1 MQSAGEKYAPPQN
14 FFGGY
19 YTNSGQVCKA
29 FSPRE
34 SNFLCKF
41 AHFSHKIEK
50 AEKLPPFAVRIFRP
64 AGSLFRVGVGEDQI
78 VDERIGEGLR
88 VLFAHLA
95 DAAVEVAL
103 HVGGRTRGVFEHGE
117 VVAVDV
123 RGAGDEAVDDVKVL
137 FLVLA
142 LVLLLA
148 EEVDAARVEVVLDR
162 LRGVLILKLLLLH

>member
-41 AHFSHKIEK
+41 ADFSHKIEK

-88 VLFAHLA
+88 ILT
-95 DAAVEVAL
+95 DQ
-103 HVGGRTRGVFEHGE
+103 
-117 VVAVDV
+117 
-123 RGAGDEAVDDVKVL
+123 
-137 FLVLA
+137 
-142 LVLLLA
+142 
-148 EEVDAARVEVVLDR
+148 LDSKNFYAFNPAFDMPCKASCKD
-162 LRGVLILKLLLLH
+162 GSFKN